1 MRDEIYR
8 HALTDAEELFLI
20 ARTRQY
26 RRTAQIAA
34 PIDAR
39 DARRRHRYWSPSPDT
54 VANQDSTWVPK
65 LVPNILALSRRVHD
79 EAQPILYGRNVFA
92 LDDTAALHAFIASI
106 GPKNCATLREL
117 QINGWGFSRAH
128 KAINHPAFTILG
140 QAVNLRRLHIKCQI
154 HWGNPTEV
162 ARQIYRDGHHW
173 FHTLAIAK
181 GRVDAGVDIL
191 DIGDQNLGARYQWTN
206 NVREWVKSTDEE
218 EKIKQFQ
225 AELRKLLKA

>member
-1 MRDEIYR
+1 MRHEIYR
-8 HALTDAEELFLI
+8 HALTDVEELFLI
-20 ARTRQY
+20 ARTRHY

-34 PIDAR
+34 PIEAR
-39 DARRRHRYWSPSPDT
+39 ETRRRNRYWSPPPET
-54 VANQDSTWVPK
+54 ATNQDSTRVPA

-92 LDDTAALHAFIASI
+92 LDDTSALHAFIANI
-106 GPKNCATLREL
+106 GPKNCATLKEIL
-117 QINGWGFSRAH
+117 INGWGFSRAH

-140 QAVNLRRLHIKCQI
+140 QAVNLKRLHIKCQI
-154 HWGNPTEV
+154 HWGNPTDV

-173 FHTLAIAK
+173 FHTIGIAK
-181 GRVDAGVDIL
+181 GRIDAAVDIL

-206 NVREWVKSTDEE
+206 NVREWVKSSDEE
-218 EKIKQFQ
+218 QKIQQFQ